1 MAGAK
6 LMTSLMASEDPVLE
20 SISSGLVEAT
30 TLLSTLSS
38 SDPSPE
44 LRQVC
49 QKLLLCMT
57 SM

>member
-6 LMTSLMASEDPVLE
+6 LMASLMASEDLVLE

-30 TLLSTLSS
+30 ALLSTLSL

-49 QKLLLCMT
+49 QNLLLCMT
-57 SM
+57 PM